1 MLVRL
6 SRAIKIERF
15 SHFLIDVFEEY
26 AHFKFATMISL
37 SQRLFAHVS
46 AKTQNDLSFLYIIK
60 DKSQYSVRGVAKIA
74 SPKTTAIIRLFV
86 LQRLSSNIAI
96 SDLFG
101 PQM

>member
-46 AKTQNDLSFLYIIK
+46 AKTQNDLSLLHIIK
-60 DKSQYSVRGVAKIA
+60 DKSQYSVSGVAKIA
-74 SPKTTAIIRLFV
+74 SPESSQIIRVLF
-86 LQRLSSNIAI
+86 LQRLSAKTMNSA
-96 SDLFG
+96 LFG
-101 PQM
+101 P